1 MQLFATGVGSS
12 DSSTKVPNIDREL
25 EFPVSNLFSFALVTI
40 SVSCFSNTSG
50 ANRSGTVTW
59 KIQDVV
65 GAGEHHAA
73 QQ

>member
-12 DSSTKVPNIDREL
+12 DSSTKVPNIDRE
-25 EFPVSNLFSFALVTI
+25 FPVSNLFSFALVLTI